1 MHKIARVRPRYTST
15 RGARIDLRS
24 VDHEKKHCVPVVHAL
39 CRNRL
44 GHDIDDAK
52 ERVEQRSQLLHLLAY
67 VPLASPALGECFLK
81 LGPPPRCPLCAPLSQ
96 AVCASVGDYGM
107 RAVGFS
113 LGEVFPVLR
122 EFSITSKGFFF
133 TITTL

>member
-1 MHKIARVRPRYTST
+1 MRGSAAHAIQMHKIARVRPRYTST

-67 VPLASPALGECFLK
+67 VPLASSALSECFLK

-96 AVCASVGDYGM
+96 AVSASV
-107 RAVGFS
+107 RASGCVGFS
-113 LGEVFPVLR
+113 LGEVFPAQG
-122 EFSITSKGFFF
+122 TFFENF
-133 TITTL
+133 R